1 MYNKIKGYSEEL
13 DRLLQEMNNAIE
25 EVNKQI
31 FSCKDAKELKLAV
44 KKRLSMSKLKSEL
57 MQMYSRC
64 EMIEEMEELLQ
75 AR

>member
-1 MYNKIKGYSEEL
+1 MENKAKGYNKEL

-44 KKRLSMSKLKSEL
+44 KKRLSICKLKSEL
-57 MQMYSRC
+57 MQMYNKC
-64 EMIEEMEELLQ
+64 EMIEEMEDLLQ